1 MSWQVD
7 GVWYHDRD
15 KYEVA
20 LARREARI
28 AGEAANQLRGAIAGL
43 QENIRQR
50 EADVAAARGDVHRQT
65 ALNEA
70 LRADVGRLD
79 QLRRE
84 AAAQQQQAA
93 ENFRAQL
100 DAVRG
105 ENRVTGEALRS
116 LVQEVEE
123 QSRQTEAAFAG
134 VRRDLDAGLA
144 EAERRR
150 EASEARLREGIDE
163 AHRAIERERE
173 QRLARHQDRLQ
184 QAAEQ
189 IRLTEADLEAL
200 KPHLPPLAL
209 REQADAVVRQ
219 LEQARGMIERGE
231 SAASLAMAYGA
242 FTATLTL
249 GDQVRKRRAELDAA
263 RGRVTAEVGYLR
275 SLLKDDLARR
285 YFTGEIERI
294 GALLTRLEQRAAA
307 EYADYATL
315 AIEAKRDGEFLQALV
330 HQSLRIVQSAP
341 VMKDMADERREIAE
355 TLLTRLAEING
366 PATDVQQ
373 RFARDGD
380 RKSPLV
386 MTCRFGE
393 ATIEARVTLN
403 GTVSL
408 DGYGYESNSACT
420 QQGQAILE
428 SLGGRQEGRTQLDT
442 QNRQRAV
449 PRNEAAVDTWQT
461 AEAEISRLEDRL

>member
-15 KYEVA
+15 KYEIA

-28 AGEAANQLRGAIAGL
+28 AGEAANQLRGAVAGL
-43 QENIRQR
+43 QETIRQR
-50 EADVAAARGDVHRQT
+50 EADVAAARGDVNRQT

-93 ENFRAQL
+93 ANFRAQL

-116 LVQEVEE
+116 LAQEVEE

-200 KPHLPPLAL
+200 KSQLPPLAL

-219 LEQARGMIERGE
+219 LEQARGLIERGE

-263 RGRVTAEVGYLR
+263 RGRVMAEVGYLR

-285 YFTGEIERI
+285 YFTSEIERI

-315 AIEAKRDGEFLQALV
+315 AIEAKRDGEILQALV
-330 HQSLRIVQSAP
+330 RQSLRIVQSAP

-355 TLLTRLAEING
+355 TL
-366 PATDVQQ
+366 
-373 RFARDGD
+373 
-380 RKSPLV
+380 
-386 MTCRFGE
+386 
-393 ATIEARVTLN
+393 
-403 GTVSL
+403 
-408 DGYGYESNSACT
+408 
-420 QQGQAILE
+420 
-428 SLGGRQEGRTQLDT
+428 
-442 QNRQRAV
+442 
-449 PRNEAAVDTWQT
+449 
-461 AEAEISRLEDRL
+461 